1 MMILIIDLGNTNVK
15 AAVFEKDTLL
25 DIVVFEKGEILS
37 EIKKILKKHPISKAV
52 MSNVASISDV
62 KQKKFKHLLR
72 LFLFPLLQECLL

>member
-1 MMILIIDLGNTNVK
+1 MNLIVDIGNTRVK

-52 MSNVASISDV
+52 MSKTAALTFVLPISII
-62 KQKKFKHLLR
+62 R
-72 LFLFPLLQECLL
+72 IIIRI